1 MQNLEEANAGDVLRI
16 VDIEDKALEDNL
28 GRIGL
33 KPGSK
38 FVKFPKEEV
47 ERRSVRVHGP
57 TGDAVFGGGM
67 SAKIVVRRSD
77 GSKTSLA
84 QMNLN
89 ESGTIDSLA
98 GGPGLLN
105 TLDTLGFAVGD
116 EIRLTRKLPPM
127 EYVAL
132 VDKKKHVHL
141 LEGIASKIWGVTE
154 GRNKQFTSAKV
165 LKEFKVTKLLGGHR
179 AQGYLAGLDIK
190 PGTLLFLVGIEQGKQ
205 ISYGPGDHLAIET
218 LDGLRIFLGPD
229 EAGAMIVEA
238 VD

>member
-1 MQNLEEANAGDVLRI
+1 MPNLEEAHVGHVLRL
-16 VDIEDKALEDNL
+16 VGIEDKVLEDNL
-28 GRIGL
+28 NRIGL

-38 FVKFPKEEV
+38 FVKFPKEEI
-47 ERRSVRVHGP
+47 ERRSVRVRGP
-57 TGDAVFGGGM
+57 AGNAVFGGGM
-67 SAKIVVRRSD
+67 SAKIIVRRAD

-98 GGPGLLN
+98 GGPGLRS
-105 TLDTLGFAVGD
+105 TLETLEFAVGD

-127 EYVAL
+127 EYVAV
-132 VDKKKHVHL
+132 VDKKKHIHL

-154 GRNKQFTSAKV
+154 GGNKQFTSAKV

-179 AQGYLAGLDIK
+179 AQGYLTNLDIK
-190 PGTLLFLVGIEQGKQ
+190 PGTLLFLIGIEQGKQ